1 MAQTRSFLAV
11 LALMLGAICMPALS
25 AAQITTGGISGS
37 VAGGD
42 QGHLIGAQ
50 VTVRSSTT
58 GFTRTV
64 TTGSDGRYFVTGLE
78 IGNYEVTARRLGFTP
93 ETKPLRV
100 ELGQTGRLDF
110 NLAAQASQLSEVTVT
125 GTTAGDL
132 ISPTRMGAQTT
143 LTDSALRRS
152 PSLNRNFTDFVGAS
166 PQVSQKGP
174 GNSGGG
180 QNNRFNAIQ
189 IDGSLANDVFGLS
202 STLQPG
208 GQAGAKQISLEAI
221 KEYQILLSPFDVRQ
235 GYFSGFMVNAVTKS
249 GSNTLHGTGTY
260 AVRNEKLERNVD
272 YLRAAPFSVKQEGFW
287 LGGPIIKDKVFFSI
301 APEFQQRSENAGG
314 PYIGQPA
321 GATVPP
327 TATQAAVDSF
337 TTILKSQYGYADPG
351 NAGLKQNENPLS
363 NMFARLDF
371 ISLPHDS
378 RLVTRY
384 NYVKAQQ
391 DILSR
396 SSTRLNLS
404 NNGYNFQSVTNSYLA
419 QLFTSFTHGVSNE
432 GLFGYTRIRDA
443 RILPIFAPFVVVS
456 RVSKPGGGTGQVSA
470 GSENSSQGNELDQ
483 DIIEFTDNVTIP
495 MGAHRFTVGTKNE
508 FYKVRNLFA
517 QNSFGNYTFGTLDS
531 LRNNTPSTTTLGIKL
546 DQTDGAAHFS
556 ARTLG
561 LYVQD
566 EWQPTTNLNLSMGL
580 RLDMP
585 GLRSHPDVNPT
596 IQTALGINTSEVP
609 TSIKQWSPRI
619 GFNWDVTGNQ
629 INQLRGG
636 TGLFMSQPAYVWLSN
651 LFGNSGVNGYGNLT
665 CNNSPGLLAPQMPN
679 AGTPNAT
686 NCKNA
691 SAVPAIT
698 VNTVDPNLKF
708 PETWRSTLGYDRV
721 LPGRVVATFE
731 GIYTRAVYNFYY
743 QNIGVVATPVGA
755 DRNGRVL
762 YGDITSATSNV
773 VVSRKPI
780 PGTTP
785 ARFLGDV
792 IALTNTATKDY
803 SYSLTS
809 QFTKRFSNSFE
820 GSAAYT
826 YARSYDVWDLTS
838 SVAFSNWAFGR
849 SYAGR
854 QDAQDLYPSKWDVPH
869 KVVFNGSYSFP
880 TKTDV
885 SLFFI
890 GESGVPFEYVYGSD
904 MNGDNG
910 TANDLVYVPTD
921 ARNTSEIQFVTNG
934 NLTPAMQ
941 ADSVEAFITSHQCL
955 NSQRGAI
962 MLRNSCRT
970 PWTKL
975 LNLSARQSIPTL
987 SGHNLILQLDIFNFL
1002 NLLNKKWGP
1011 QLLGSS
1017 NSPTLFTRVGWVQ
1030 PTAGQPLKLVS
1041 GAQPTFRFT
1050 PFQQFSTTN
1059 ASSNYA
1065 LQLQVKYT
1073 F

>member
-11 LALMLGAICMPALS
+11 LALLFFAVSLPSFTL
-25 AAQITTGGISGS
+25 AQTTTGGISGS

-50 VTVRSSTT
+50 VQIHNAST

-64 TTGSDGRYFVTGLE
+64 ITDDAGRYFITGLE
-78 IGNYEVTARRLGFTP
+78 IGTYDITARRLGFVP
-93 ETKPLRV
+93 DTKPLKV
-100 ELGQTGRLDF
+100 ELGQTARLDF
-110 NLAAQASQLSEVTVT
+110 LLTAQASQLSEVLVT
-125 GTTAGDL
+125 GHTSADL

-143 LTDSALRRS
+143 LTDSALRRT

-272 YLRAAPFSVKQEGFW
+272 YLRAAPFSQKQEGFW
-287 LGGPIIKDKVFFSI
+287 LGGPIIKDKVFFSV
-301 APEFQQRSENAGG
+301 APEFQQESAPASG

-327 TATQAAVDSF
+327 AATQAAVDSF
-337 TTILKSQYGYADPG
+337 TNILKTKYGYADPG
-351 NAGLKQNENPLS
+351 TAGLVTNTNPLA

-396 SSTRLNLS
+396 SATRLGLS
-404 NNGYNFQSVTNSYLA
+404 NNGYNFQSVTNSYLG
-419 QLFTSFTHGVSNE
+419 QLFTSFNHGISNE
-432 GLFGYTRIRDA
+432 ALVGYTRIRDA
-443 RILPIFAPFVVVS
+443 RLLPIFAPFVVIS
-456 RVSKPGGGTGQVSA
+456 RVSKPGGGTGQVAA

-483 DIIEFTDNVTIP
+483 DITEITDNITIP
-495 MGAHRFTVGTKNE
+495 MGSHRVTIGTKNE
-508 FYKVRNLFA
+508 FYKVRNLFS
-517 QNSFGNYTFGTLDS
+517 QNSLGNYTFGTLDS
-531 LRNNTPSTTTLGIKL
+531 LINNTPATTTLGIKL
-546 DQTDGAAHFS
+546 DNTDGAARFT

-561 LYVQD
+561 FYAQD
-566 EWQPTTNLNLSMGL
+566 EWQPTTNLNVSLGL

-585 GLRSHPDVNPT
+585 GLRNHPDSNAT
-596 IQTALGINTSEVP
+596 IQSALGINTTQVP
-609 TSIKQWSPRI
+609 TSAKQWSPRI
-619 GFNWDVTGNQ
+619 GFNWDVTGDQ
-629 INQLRGG
+629 VNQLRGG
-636 TGLFMSQPAYVWLSN
+636 TGYFMSQPAYVWLSN

-691 SAVPAIT
+691 TAVPSIT

-721 LPGRVVATFE
+721 LPGNIVGTIE
-731 GIYTRAVYNFYY
+731 GIYTRSVYNFYY
-743 QNIGVVATPVGA
+743 QNIGVVDNPIGT
-755 DRNGRVL
+755 DRNGRSL

-780 PGTTP
+780 PGTT
-785 ARFLGDV
+785 RFLGDV
-792 IALTNTATKDY
+792 IALTNTKTKDY
-803 SYSLTS
+803 SYS
-809 QFTKRFSNSFE
+809 FTTQMVKRFSNSFE

-849 SYAGR
+849 SYSGR
-854 QDAQDLYPSKWDVPH
+854 QDDQTLYPSKWDVPH
-869 KVVFNGSYSFP
+869 KVVFNGSYTFK

-890 GESGVPFEYVYGSD
+890 GESGVPYEYVYGSD

-910 TANDLVYVPTD
+910 TANDLVYVPKD
-921 ARNTSEIQFVTNG
+921 AHDPTEIQFVTNG

-941 ADSVEAFITSHQCL
+941 QDSVEAFITSHECL
-955 NSQRGAI
+955 NSQRGTI
-962 MLRNSCRT
+962 MQRNSCRT

-975 LNLSARQSIPTL
+975 VNFSARQSIPTL
-987 SGHNLILQLDIFNFL
+987 SGHNVILQLDVFNFL
-1002 NLLNKKWGP
+1002 NLLNKNWGP

-1030 PTAGQPLKLVS
+1030 PTAGQPLKLAS
-1041 GAQPTFRFT
+1041 GAQPTFRYT

-1065 LQLQVKYT
+1065 LQLQLKYT

>member
-11 LALMLGAICMPALS
+11 LALLFFAVSLPSFTS
-25 AAQITTGGISGS
+25 AQTTTGGISGS
-37 VAGGD
+37 IAGGD

-50 VTVRSSTT
+50 VTIKNPLT

-64 TTGSDGRYFVTGLE
+64 ITGDDGRYFITGLE
-78 IGNYEVTARRLGFTP
+78 IGTYDVTARRLGFTP
-93 ETKPLRV
+93 DTKPMKV
-100 ELGQTGRLDF
+100 ELGQTARLDF
-110 NLAAQASQLSEVTVT
+110 LLAAQASQLSEVLVT
-125 GTTAGDL
+125 GHTSADL

-143 LTDSALRRS
+143 LTDSALRRT

-272 YLRAAPFSVKQEGFW
+272 YLRAAPFSQKQEGFW
-287 LGGPIIKDKVFFSI
+287 LGGPIIKDKVFFSV
-301 APEFQQRSENAGG
+301 APEFQQESAPASG

-327 TATQAAVDSF
+327 AATQQAVDSLVS
-337 TTILKSQYGYADPG
+337 ILKTKYGFADPG
-351 NAGLKQNENPLS
+351 NSGLVNNANPLS

-396 SSTRLNLS
+396 SATRLNLS
-404 NNGYNFQSVTNSYLA
+404 NNGYNFESVTNSYLA
-419 QLFTSFTHGVSNE
+419 QLFTSFTHGISNE
-432 GLFGYTRIRDA
+432 ALVGLTRIRDQ
-443 RILPIFAPFVVVS
+443 RILPIFAPFVVIS
-456 RVSKPGGGTGQVSA
+456 RVSKGVGTGQISA

-483 DIIEFTDNVTIP
+483 DITEITDNVTIP
-495 MGAHRFTVGTKNE
+495 LGAHRITVGTKNE

-517 QNSFGNYTFGTLDS
+517 QNSYGNVTFGTLDS
-531 LRNNTPSTTTLGIKL
+531 LINNTPSSSTLGIKL
-546 DQTDGAAHFS
+546 AGDGAARFH

-561 LYVQD
+561 FYAQD
-566 EWQPTTNLNLSMGL
+566 EWQPTTNLNLSLGL

-585 GLRSHPDVNPT
+585 GLTDKPGLNTT
-596 IQTALGINTSEVP
+596 IQTALGINTTEVP
-609 TSIKQWSPRI
+609 TSIKQWSPRL
-619 GFNWDVTGNQ
+619 GFNWDVTGDQ
-629 INQLRGG
+629 VNQLRGG
-636 TGLFMSQPAYVWLSN
+636 TGYFMSQPAYVWLSN
-651 LFGNSGVNGYGNLT
+651 LFGNSGVNGYGNLL
-665 CNNSPGLLAPQMPN
+665 CNGMAAAPAMPN
-679 AGTPNAT
+679 AGSPNAT
-686 NCKNA
+686 NCKNSTA
-691 SAVPAIT
+691 APAIT

-708 PETWRSTLGYDRV
+708 PEVWRSTLGYDRR
-721 LPGRVVATFE
+721 LPGNIVGTLE
-731 GIYTRAVYNFYY
+731 GIYTRSVYNFYY
-743 QNIGVVATPVGA
+743 QNIGVVATPIGT
-755 DRNGRVL
+755 DRNGRSL
-762 YGDITSATSNV
+762 YGDITSASSNV
-773 VVSRKPI
+773 VVSRRPI
-780 PGTTP
+780 TGTSS
-785 ARFLGDV
+785 FLGDV
-792 IALTNTATKDY
+792 IALTNTNTKDY
-803 SYSLTS
+803 SYS
-809 QFTKRFSNSFE
+809 FTGQLVKRFSNSFE

-826 YARSYDVWDLTS
+826 YGHSYDVWDLTS
-838 SVAFSNWAFGR
+838 SVAFSNWSFGR

-854 QDAQDLYPSKWDVPH
+854 QEAQDLYPSKWDVPH
-869 KVVFNGSYSFP
+869 KIVFNGSYTFP

-885 SLFFI
+885 SFFFI

-910 TANDLVYVPTD
+910 SANDLVYVPTD
-921 ARNTSEIQFVTNG
+921 AHNTSEIQFAQNG
-934 NLTPAMQ
+934 TVGTPGALTPAQQ
-941 ADSVEAFITSHQCL
+941 ADSLELFITNHQCL
-955 NSQRGAI
+955 NSQRGTI
-962 MLRNSCRT
+962 MQRNSCRT
-970 PWTKL
+970 PWTKVV
-975 LNLSARQSIPTL
+975 NFSARQSIPTL
-987 SGHNLILQLDIFNFL
+987 SGHNLILQLDVFNFL
-1002 NLLNKKWGP
+1002 NLLNKKWGA
-1011 QLLGSS
+1011 QDFGSS
-1017 NSPTLFTRVGWVQ
+1017 NSPTLVTRRTWVQ
-1030 PTAGQPLKLVS
+1030 PTAGAPLKLAS
-1041 GAQPTFRFT
+1041 GAQGVFNFT
-1050 PFQQFSTTN
+1050 PFQQFSTKN
-1059 ASSNYA
+1059 VSSNYA
-1065 LQLQVKYT
+1065 LQLQLKYT

>member
-1 MAQTRSFLAV
+1 MAQKRFYRPFIALLA
-11 LALMLGAICMPALS
+11 AIFSATCLPAVIS
-25 AAQITTGGISGS
+25 AQTTTGGI
-37 VAGGD
+37 AGEVG
-42 QGHLIGAQ
+42 GEHGNLVGAQ
-50 VTVRSSTT
+50 VTVKNPAT

-64 TTGSDGRYFVTGLE
+64 ITGDDGRYFITGLE
-78 IGNYEVTARRLGFTP
+78 IGNYDVTARRLGYTP
-93 ETKPLRV
+93 DVKPMKV
-100 ELGQTGRLDF
+100 ELGQTAKLDF
-110 NLAAQASQLSEVTVT
+110 SLKPQASQLAAVTVT
-125 GTTAGDL
+125 AGTSADL

-143 LTDSALRRS
+143 LTDSALRRT

-272 YLRAAPFSVKQEGFW
+272 YLRAAPFSQKQEGFW
-287 LGGPIIKDKVFFSI
+287 LGGPIVKNKILFSV
-301 APEFQQRSENAGG
+301 APEFQQESAPASG
-314 PYIGQPA
+314 PYIGQPS

-327 TATQAAVDSF
+327 AATQAAVDSLVS
-337 TTILKSQYGYADPG
+337 ILKTKYGFADPG
-351 NAGLKQNENPLS
+351 TGGLVTNQNPLA
-363 NMFARLDF
+363 NFFARLDF

-396 SSTRLNLS
+396 SATRLNLS
-404 NNGYNFQSVTNSYLA
+404 NNGYNFQSVTNSFLG
-419 QLFTSFTHGVSNE
+419 QLFTSFSHGISNE
-432 GLFGYTRIRDA
+432 GLVGYTRIRDA
-443 RILPIFAPFVVVS
+443 RLLPIFAPFVVIS
-456 RVSKPGGGTGQVSA
+456 RVSKPGGGTGQLSA

-483 DIIEFTDNVTIP
+483 DITEITDNVTIP
-495 MGAHRFTVGTKNE
+495 LGAHRITVGTKNE

-517 QNSFGNYTFGTLDS
+517 QNSFGNVTFGTLDS
-531 LRNNTPSTTTLGIKL
+531 LINNTPSSSTLGIKL
-546 DQTDGAAHFS
+546 GAGDGAARFN

-561 LYVQD
+561 GYIQD
-566 EWQPTTNLNLSMGL
+566 EWQPATNVNLSFGL

-585 GLRSHPDVNPT
+585 GLDTKPPTNPT
-596 IQTALGINTSEVP
+596 IQSALGINTSEVP
-609 TSIKQWSPRI
+609 HNVKQWSPRF
-619 GFNWDVTGNQ
+619 GFNWDVTGDQ

-636 TGLFMSQPAYVWLSN
+636 SGMFMAQPAYVWLSN
-651 LFGNSGVNGYGNLT
+651 LYGNSGLLGYGNLL
-665 CNNSPGLLAPQMPN
+665 CNGMAAAPPMPN
-679 AGTPNAT
+679 AGSPNAT
-686 NCKNA
+686 NCKNS
-691 SAVPAIT
+691 SAAPAIT

-708 PETWRSTLGYDRV
+708 PETWRSTLAFDRV
-721 LPGRVVATFE
+721 LPGNVVATLE
-731 GIYTRAVYNFYY
+731 GIYTRSVYNFYY
-743 QNIGVVATPVGA
+743 QNISLLDNPIGT
-755 DRNGRVL
+755 DRNGRAL

-773 VVSRKPI
+773 IVSRK
-780 PGTTP
+780 TNP
-785 ARFLGDV
+785 ATGLALGDV
-792 IALTNTATKDY
+792 IALTNTKTKDY
-803 SYSLTS
+803 SYSFTT
-809 QFTKRFSNSFE
+809 QFVKRFSNSFE

-838 SVAFSNWAFGR
+838 SVAFSNWSFGR

-869 KVVFNGSYSFP
+869 KLVFNGSYSFP
-880 TKTDV
+880 TKTDL
-885 SLFFI
+885 SIFFI
-890 GESGVPFEYVYGSD
+890 GESGVPFEYVYGND

-910 TANDLVYVPTD
+910 SANDLVYVPKD
-921 ARNTSEIQFVTNG
+921 AHDPTEIQFSQNG

-941 ADSVEAFITSHQCL
+941 ADSLEKFIVSHECL
-955 NSQRGAI
+955 NSQRGTI
-962 MLRNSCRT
+962 MTRNSCRT

-975 LNLSARQSIPTL
+975 VNFSARQSIPTL
-987 SGHNLILQLDIFNFL
+987 SGHNVILQLDVFNFL
-1002 NLLNKKWGP
+1002 NLLNKKWGA
-1011 QLLGSS
+1011 QDLGSS
-1017 NSPTLFTRVGWVQ
+1017 NSPTLVTRRTWIQ
-1030 PTAGQPLKLVS
+1030 PTTGQPLKLAS
-1041 GAQPTFRFT
+1041 GAQGVFNFT
-1050 PFQQFSTTN
+1050 PFQQFNTKN

-1065 LQLQVKYT
+1065 LQLQLKYT